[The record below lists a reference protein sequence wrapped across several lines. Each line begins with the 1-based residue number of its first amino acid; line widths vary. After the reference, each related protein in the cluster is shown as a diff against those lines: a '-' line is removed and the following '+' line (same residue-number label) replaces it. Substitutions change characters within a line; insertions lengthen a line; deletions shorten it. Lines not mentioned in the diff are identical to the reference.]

1 MKENKV
7 TRENSSQISQKHTN
21 SLAVAWQPIK
31 EVQKKNQS
39 NSCGLGGRTRTLTK
53 SNYSI
58 IVVNNIAFSLEMF
71 TPKAK
76 VEKSLTPCVI
86 KTAN

>member
-31 EVQKKNQS
+31 EVQKKKIN
-39 NSCGLGGRTRTLTK
+39 LIPVDWEAEREL
-53 SNYSI
+53 
-58 IVVNNIAFSLEMF
+58 
-71 TPKAK
+71 
-76 VEKSLTPCVI
+76 
-86 KTAN
+86 